1 MKTYQSD
8 TWSTLLRGFPR
19 STSQNPDRPLKLISE
34 SIIYVRN
41 FDYTKA
47 IFYLMKD
54 DIRSHLVWAGRS
66 SSANKWEPAV
76 PKSTID
82 FLSRKHL
89 VQFKSPCAIWIPCF
103 IEIFTTSVSSPIFH
117 NSVKTNKVGLWQHP
131 QIVVQS
137 TTNLGHLSEIAKEKF
152 IRDRFTFTM
161 SPFSKTASANLAKS
175 WLPTTEESVL
185 RSRRK
190 TSAEVAICTDGRSF
204 NAIPL
209 SF

>member
-1 MKTYQSD
+1 
-8 TWSTLLRGFPR
+8 
-19 STSQNPDRPLKLISE
+19 
-34 SIIYVRN
+34 
-41 FDYTKA
+41 
-47 IFYLMKD
+47 MKD

-103 IEIFTTSVSSPIFH
+103 IEIFTSSVTVSSPIFH

-137 TTNLGHLSEIAKEKF
+137 TTNLGEVAIKERF
-152 IRDRFTFTM
+152 LRDRFTFTM

-185 RSRRK
+185 RSMRK
-190 TSAEVAICTDGRSF
+190 TSDEVAIWTEGRSS
-204 NAIPL
+204 NEVPL